1 MANSE
6 DVELFLKGVQA
17 WNEGIK
23 KRNEQWETDANRRY
37 IADLSD
43 TEIGPRL
50 FLPAIKEEDFPLRE
64 STHYPR
70 AELGSC
76 DLRNANFRTVFTGFD
91 FRGACFDFSN
101 LQNSNFTSA
110 DFTGARFLGTD
121 LENAVLEGATLDCA
135 YLAQAKLTGTNLA
148 AARPWRAQLFEGRP
162 GKTDYRGPD
171 SPSVTCV
178 ADLISICSDVQ
189 NRTVNDG
196 NRIRFYFR
204 GEEERWKLRPS
215 VMRQDRFRREEG
227 QMLLEMMTRRP
238 EEFGNMKS
246 ALSQW
251 VLAQHYGLKT
261 RLLDI
266 TRNPL
271 VALFYACEGDAVCEE
286 GRLHVFSVP
295 QTMVKPFNS
304 DSVSIIG
311 NFAKLSRSEQNL
323 LLGKRRG
330 VDWGSLSYS
339 DAMSKLYHLIG
350 QEKPSFQ
357 PRVDP
362 RVLYR
367 VFVVE
372 PQRSFERL
380 RAQSGAFLISAF
392 HERLESKE
400 ILSWNKSIPTYNHF
414 TLTIPHDCK
423 NRILAE
429 LGLLN
434 VTRESLLPSLDETAK
449 SITSDYGSRDRA
461 DSEVGSIWNIET
473 WQKVFGY
480 IDLERPD
487 LPPEN

>member
-1 MANSE
+1 M
-6 DVELFLKGVQA
+6 
-17 WNEGIK
+17 
-23 KRNEQWETDANRRY
+23 
-37 IADLSD
+37 
-43 TEIGPRL
+43 
-50 FLPAIKEEDFPLRE
+50 
-64 STHYPR
+64 
-70 AELGSC
+70 
-76 DLRNANFRTVFTGFD
+76 
-91 FRGACFDFSN
+91 
-101 LQNSNFTSA
+101 QNSNFTSA

-121 LENAVLEGATLDCA
+121 LENADLDGATLDCA
-135 YLAQAKLTGTNLA
+135 YLAQANLTGTNLTA
-148 AARPWRAQLFEGRP
+148 TRPWRAKLFEGRP
-162 GKTDYRGPD
+162 EKTDYRGPD
-171 SPSVTCV
+171 STSVTCV
-178 ADLISICSDVQ
+178 ADLISICSDLQ

-204 GEEERWKLRPS
+204 GEEKPWKLHPS

-238 EEFGNMKS
+238 EEFGNLES
-246 ALSQW
+246 ALSQL

-271 VALFYACEGDAVCEE
+271 VALFYACEGDDAKCEGDDAKCEGDVAKKE
-286 GRLHVFSVP
+286 GRLHVFAVP
-295 QTMVKPFNS
+295 QTIVKPFNS
-304 DSVSIIG
+304 DSVSIVC

-362 RVLYR
+362 RVLFC

-392 HERLESKE
+392 HERFESKE
-400 ILSWNKSIPTYNHF
+400 ILRWNKSIPTYDQY

-423 NRILAE
+423 SRILAE

-449 SITSDYGSRDRA
+449 SITSHYGSRERA
-461 DSEVGSIWNIET
+461 NPRLGSSWNCQT
-473 WQKVFGY
+473 WQKEFGY
-480 IDLERPD
+480 IDLDRPD
-487 LPPEN
+487 LPPETDTSSETST